1 MDLNKIM
8 ESIADVIDQK
18 PSFTM
23 WFVFKDGAKIDI
35 RLANIVS
42 TEKNQK
48 SNQMQ
53 ISKVF
58 IDKLKDMCNTTDAMS
73 LRKVSDLVAEKDT
86 IFEYDYEFGVHKGLG
101 YLKGNI
107 IKFEEHDDLGNTYKI
122 PHMGWNNIEIVND
135 KGILKDIP
143 NNSYVYFVHSYH
155 LDNPLKTCVSAYANY
170 GVKYGAVV
178 EYKNIHATQF
188 HPEKSGEVG
197 LKILKNFGEL

>member
-1 MDLNKIM
+1 MIAIIDYGVGNLQSVKNAFDLLGYEAIITSNKEEILAADKVVLPGVGAFSDAM
-8 ESIADVIDQK
+8 NTFRDRGFESVIDEVIK
-18 PSFTM
+18 KGTHLLGICVGM
-23 WFVFKDGAKIDI
+23 
-35 RLANIVS
+35 
-42 TEKNQK
+42 
-48 SNQMQ
+48 QM
-53 ISKVF
+53 
-58 IDKLKDMCNTTDAMS
+58 L
-73 LRKVSDLVAEKDT
+73 
-86 IFEYDYEFGVHKGLG
+86 FEYDYEFGVHKGLG